1 MPWGNDSG
9 LILLYFIW
17 LLASAGKAPPPT
29 FSQARVFQSSAP
41 RYVQISPRFF
51 QIFST
56 TETEL
61 IASLITFPKMV
72 PKGASPVDFLSPL
85 VEKQY

>member
-17 LLASAGKAPPPT
+17 LLASAGKAPL
-29 FSQARVFQSSAP
+29 SQARVLQLSAP

-51 QIFST
+51 QSFST
-56 TETEL
+56 TQTEL
-61 IASLITFPKMV
+61 SASLITVPKMV

-85 VEKQY
+85 VEKQC